1 MLVLCNL
8 LNVRLFGN
16 RDLWLELVERF
27 MFMNYFWFYTI
38 RVIMLVHINCD
49 KHNAQND
56 KY

>member
-1 MLVLCNL
+1 MLVLYNL
-8 LNVRLFGN
+8 LNVRLFEN
-16 RDLWLELVERF
+16 RDLSLELVERF

-38 RVIMLVHINCD
+38 RVLMLVHINYD